1 MQPVFHASKED
12 PRAVADNK
20 ATVRTTRARG
30 EPRRRR
36 VQVRERDSYNEATK
50 TIGKIRNMIEEIQ
63 REEERPRTTP
73 DLELREEDRP
83 AGSVPKPIVEGEQG

>member
-1 MQPVFHASKED
+1 
-12 PRAVADNK
+12 
-20 ATVRTTRARG
+20 
-30 EPRRRR
+30 
-36 VQVRERDSYNEATK
+36 
-50 TIGKIRNMIEEIQ
+50 MIEEIQ